1 MYIDKEQDK
10 FFYYLNRQ
18 RSDID
23 TLKER
28 LERLELRT
36 RVLELVNEL
45 MSEWMDT
52 IATKLCLCT

>member
-23 TLKER
+23 TLKEQ